1 MRSTLASAISD
12 VTDAAGIPTG
22 TPQNAPVLVGL
33 GFIALGGI
41 ALWYRRDLYLATQ
54 YLFRYRTGGPLYVV
68 IQIGLPIAMVG
79 WARTCNLTF
88 LRLGMPMVL
97 DLGCSEKQLIA
108 EGYRKQPTVLV
119 PV

>member
-1 MRSTLASAISD
+1 MSD

-33 GFIALGGI
+33 GFIAL
-41 ALWYRRDLYLATQ
+41 WSRRDLHVATQ
-54 YLFRYRTGGPLYVV
+54 WLFCYRAGGPLYVV